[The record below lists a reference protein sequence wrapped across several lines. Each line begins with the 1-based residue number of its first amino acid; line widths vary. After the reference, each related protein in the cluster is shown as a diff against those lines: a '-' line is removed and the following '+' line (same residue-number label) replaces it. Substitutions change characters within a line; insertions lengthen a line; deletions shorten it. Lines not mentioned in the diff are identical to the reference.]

1 MTTIIVMDCIT
12 TIMAMIVASFVAI
25 DERGPLALGDDF
37 SAASARAVRTMRRPS
52 ALAFDRRGWTR

>member
-37 SAASARAVRTMRRPS
+37 SAASARAVRPMRPS